1 VQDVIPE
8 RVFRAIQKHLRERTA
23 LAERGWPAG
32 EDDEDTLTGDFGGAL
47 RTGGWKQVQQN
58 RVRWEWRVN
67 YKKIGS
73 KAEKRIGADGIFQI
87 EVQPSDG
94 SSLVFYKSILFQAK
108 KYEGSSRGSL
118 IDQVEL
124 MEEIAP
130 GGSAVFEFGPEGYRG
145 AVGRVILE
153 ERERNQRRIPHPD
166 ESLGSFLADRFLPCG
181 AGLRNMY
188 YDFKRKV
195 IFVPSLEGGVFKQVS
210 LRHSVEVKVRRM

>member
-47 RTGGWKQVQQN
+47 RTGSWKQIQQN

-87 EVQPSDG
+87 EVQPSEG
-94 SSLVFYKSILFQAK
+94 LSLVIYKSILFQAK
-108 KYEGSSRGSL
+108 KYKGGSRGSL

-124 MEEIAP
+124 MEGIAP
-130 GGSAVFEFGPEGYRG
+130 GGSAVFEFGPKGYRG

-153 ERERNQRRIPHPD
+153 ERGRNQRRIPQPE
-166 ESLGSFLADRFLPCG
+166 ESLGVFLADRFLPCE

-188 YDFKRKV
+188 YDFGPKSYLYRRQRAE
-195 IFVPSLEGGVFKQVS
+195 PSSRSAFEMQS
-210 LRHSVEVKVRRM
+210 R